1 MQKINTLNYPIFTGD
16 QSLNQLDDWLQMHA
30 LEAKKILLVDSNTLK
45 HCVPELLTAVPSL
58 DGAEFLEVDPGEHQK
73 NIEVATQLWLS
84 LSELNLD
91 RSAVLINVGGG
102 VVGDLGGFV
111 AASYQRGIRFVQ
123 IPTSL
128 LAMVDASVGGKV
140 GIDLRELKNQVG
152 FFAEPAA
159 VVVYPDFLSTLPDSQ
174 IKSGYAEM
182 LKHGFIADQNYL
194 LKLLNFKGALAID
207 DINYS
212 IAIKAGIVSEDFKE
226 ASKRKW
232 LNFGHTFGH
241 AIESYFLHASQPVLH
256 GIAIVAGMICELM
269 MSVEKL
275 GFPEQEMHNY
285 VQQLLRH
292 YPKLPLKDMDI
303 PDLINLMKHDKKNV
317 NGEIR
322 CVGLKEVGNPVHDVP
337 LSFDEAG
344 SLFKP

>member
-1 MQKINTLNYPIFTGD
+1 MDFPILSTLIF
-16 QSLNQLDDWLQMHA
+16 LP
-30 LEAKKILLVDSNTLK
+30 LVS
-45 HCVPELLTAVPSL
+45 S
-58 DGAEFLEVDPGEHQK
+58 
-73 NIEVATQLWLS
+73 
-84 LSELNLD
+84 
-91 RSAVLINVGGG
+91 
-102 VVGDLGGFV
+102 
-111 AASYQRGIRFVQ
+111 
-123 IPTSL
+123 
-128 LAMVDASVGGKV
+128 
-140 GIDLRELKNQVG
+140 
-152 FFAEPAA
+152 FFI
-159 VVVYPDFLSTLPDSQ
+159 FLSTLPDSQ

-344 SLFKP
+344 SLFKKYMDY